1 MAGFAI
7 LVVGL
12 QTLLTDVTQ
21 GSTLAV
27 AASTLVA
34 FASFQP
40 LRRRVQTL
48 VDRRFD
54 RAHYDATRT
63 AAGFAEQV
71 RDEVDLERLVDA
83 FVANAGQAVRPERSP
98 CGCRRGPSR

>member
-1 MAGFAI
+1 M
-7 LVVGL
+7 
-12 QTLLTDVTQ
+12 TQ

-40 LRRRVQTL
+40 LRRRVQAL

-63 AAGFAEQV
+63 AAGFAELV

-83 FVANAGQAVRPERSP
+83 FVASAGQAVRPERVALWLPPRSA
-98 CGCRRGPSR
+98 R